1 MKRTAAALLIVLMA
15 AACAKKA
22 PERVKDASR
31 KVILSVVLVGF
42 SDPTS
47 GPDAPKRT
55 AAEAKARAQE
65 LYAGMTSGKLTFEE
79 AVASSDDAGSKSHLG
94 YVGVFRF
101 GDLPLALEPVVF
113 SLKPGE
119 VSAPVDS
126 GIGWALYKR
135 ETEEGIRGLNHILVS
150 YKGALHS
157 PLAISRTKEQ
167 ALEMA
172 RQARQVI
179 LAGTPFA
186 DAAKKYSN
194 GLEAKRYGYLGWMI
208 KKALLPDH
216 REALWPLRDGE
227 VSEVFESP
235 MGFHVYQFVPPWPD
249 TIGLKHIMVAYQ
261 GALLAPFSITRSK
274 DEAKQR
280 TQEILD
286 RLKKGEAWDALAKKY
301 SDDKSTSASGGDLGI
316 IPLNIIPT
324 ELEGV
329 AFTSPLNQVS
339 GIVESPG
346 GFHILLRYK

>member
-1 MKRTAAALLIVLMA
+1 MKKFVTALLLALVA
-15 AACAKKA
+15 AACAQKT
-22 PERVKDASR
+22 PERPMDASR
-31 KVILSVVLVGF
+31 KIILSVVLIGY
-42 SDPTS
+42 SNPAS
-47 GPDAPKRT
+47 GPEGPKRT
-55 AAEAKARAQE
+55 PAEAKARAQE
-65 LYAGMTSGKLTFEE
+65 LHAGLQSGKLTFEE
-79 AVASSDDAGSKSHLG
+79 AVASSDDVSTRDHLG
-94 YVGVFRF
+94 YVGVYRF

-113 SLKPGE
+113 ALQPGE

-135 ETEEGIRGLNHILVS
+135 ELEEGIRGLNHILIS
-150 YKGALHS
+150 FKGALHS

-172 RQARQVI
+172 RQARQDL
-179 LAGTPFA
+179 LAGAPFV

-194 GLEAKRYGYLGWMI
+194 GLEAKRRGYLGWMI
-208 KKALLPDH
+208 KKALLPEH
-216 REALWPLRDGE
+216 REAVWPLKDGE
-227 VSEVFESP
+227 VSEVLETP
-235 MGFHVYQFVPPWPD
+235 MGFHLYQFVPPWPD

-280 TQEILD
+280 AQEVLA
-286 RLKKGEAWDALAKKY
+286 RLKKGDAWDTLTKKY

-329 AFTSPLNQVS
+329 AFTSPLHQAS
-339 GIVESPG
+339 GVVESPG